1 MKLNLFQTEQTVEPH
16 IDIHYRQITPVIEK
30 VIQLV
35 QKDKPVLYGV
45 SQREEKVL
53 LDINSIY
60 YIDSVEKRVF
70 AYTKEEV
77 YRLSGNLQQLEAELA
92 EYGYVRINK
101 SNLINI
107 YKVDRIKPEANMRVM
122 AIFDNGE
129 KLYINRSYKKNFQNY
144 LESRRGVMKIE
155 NIKRN

>member
-1 MKLNLFQTEQTVEPH
+1 MKLNLFHTKEVKEPH
-16 IDIHYRQITPVIEK
+16 IDIHYRQMTPVIEK
-30 VIQLV
+30 VIRLV
-35 QKDKPVLYGV
+35 REDKPVLYGI

-53 LDINSIY
+53 LDINAIY

-70 AYTKEEV
+70 AYTKEAV

-92 EYGYVRINK
+92 DYGYVRINK
-101 SNLINI
+101 SSLINI

-144 LESRRGVMKIE
+144 LESRREVLKIE
-155 NIKRN
+155 NSQRD

>member
-1 MKLNLFQTEQTVEPH
+1 MKLNLFQTEQTMEPH

-30 VIQLV
+30 VIRLV
-35 QKDKPVLYGV
+35 REDKPVLYGI

-53 LDINSIY
+53 LDINAIY
-60 YIDSVEKRVF
+60 YIDSVEKKVF
-70 AYTKEEV
+70 AYTKEAV

-92 EYGYVRINK
+92 DYGYVRINK
-101 SNLINI
+101 SNLLNI
-107 YKVDRIKPEANMRVM
+107 YKVGRIKPQANMRVM

-144 LESRRGVMKIE
+144 LESRREVLKLE
-155 NIKRN
+155 NSERN

>member
-1 MKLNLFQTEQTVEPH
+1 MKLNLFQTEQTIEPH

-35 QKDKPVLYGV
+35 QEDKPVLYGV

>member
-1 MKLNLFQTEQTVEPH
+1 MKLNLFQTEQTIEPH
-16 IDIHYRQITPVIEK
+16 IDIHYRQITPIIEK